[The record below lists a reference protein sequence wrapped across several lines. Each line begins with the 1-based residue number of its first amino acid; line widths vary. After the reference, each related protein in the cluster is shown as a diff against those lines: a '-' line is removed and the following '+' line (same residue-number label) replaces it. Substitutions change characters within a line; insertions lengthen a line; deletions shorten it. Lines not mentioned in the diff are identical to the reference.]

1 MSVLRVFEGDV
12 TDEGDYLS
20 IVLPI
25 LGLYAELYAL
35 ELKRRA
41 QAVPWQSSPAA
52 AAEAA
57 LCQVGSEERRAQT
70 LQLVLNEIRGAK
82 RGEIFS
88 PKLRMSAQRLAQLP
102 LRKRLLSRLPTR
114 VFGGCFD
121 PRRDLFGELIHLVER
136 AIDLDP
142 QILDEA
148 VAQAERERERDST
161 TREGNPAVSAA
172 DREICRYAGGERARR
187 AASAEED

>member
-1 MSVLRVFEGDV
+1 MS
-12 TDEGDYLS
+12 
-20 IVLPI
+20 
-25 LGLYAELYAL
+25 
-35 ELKRRA
+35 RA
-41 QAVPWQSSPAA
+41 RPAGA
-52 AAEAA
+52 A
-57 LCQVGSEERRAQT
+57 
-70 LQLVLNEIRGAK
+70 RGAK
-82 RGEIFS
+82 RGEIFP

-148 VAQAERERERDST
+148 GARPVVVL
-161 TREGNPAVSAA
+161 NPQLDESAA
-172 DREICRYAGGERARR
+172 
-187 AASAEED
+187 AAALLRTLRV